1 MPGYLPHM
9 REEARGTGQN
19 ANLNTGQ
26 LAETVGSVTTIRSRK
41 LLLASTLMYT
51 IVTAYSGKENM
62 KSLKIKQQL

>member
-1 MPGYLPHM
+1 M

-19 ANLNTGQ
+19 ENLNTGQ